1 MTFRLSTLAF
11 AAAALI
17 AGPIAAAHAQTEAPQ
32 APSTMEAPAAAPT
45 ASYDDG
51 KLQSF
56 VVAFLQVDQINRTY
70 APQLAAAGSE
80 EEQQQVRQQAGEA
93 MVGAVENSCGITVE
107 EYNQIIET
115 AQGNPELA
123 QQINTMIQEAAK
135 APAEPAPPAE

>member
-1 MTFRLSTLAF
+1 MTFRNTTLALTAVALLAGPV
-11 AAAALI
+11 AAAQ
-17 AGPIAAAHAQTEAPQ
+17 AQTDAPQ
-32 APSTMEAPAAAPT
+32 APTTMEAPAAGPA
-45 ASYDDG
+45 AGYDDG

-56 VVAFLQVDQINRTY
+56 VVAFLQVDEINRTY

-93 MVGAVENSCGITVE
+93 MVGAVESSGGITVE

-123 QQINTMIQEAAK
+123 QQINTMIQQAAQ
-135 APAEPAPPAE
+135 ALAGQTPAAE

>member
-1 MTFRLSTLAF
+1 MTFRNTTLALT
-11 AAAALI
+11 AVALV

-32 APSTMEAPAAAPT
+32 APATMEAPAAAPST
-45 ASYDDG
+45 NIDDG

-56 VVAFLQVDQINRTY
+56 VVAFLQVDEINRTY

-93 MVGAVENSCGITVE
+93 MVGAVESSGGITVE

-123 QQINTMIQEAAK
+123 QQINTMIQQAAQ
-135 APAEPAPPAE
+135 APAGQTPAAE